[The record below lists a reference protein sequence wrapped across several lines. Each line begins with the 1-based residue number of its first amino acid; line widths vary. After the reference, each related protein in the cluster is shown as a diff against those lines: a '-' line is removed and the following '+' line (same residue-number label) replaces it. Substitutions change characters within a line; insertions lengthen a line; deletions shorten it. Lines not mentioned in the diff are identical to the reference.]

1 MIVFLSLYG
10 VYYANHVSL
19 FSFYYTQLNNFFISA
34 SFSKGQESKF
44 DYLSARYLK
53 KYENL
58 IEKSQQAQ

>member
-1 MIVFLSLYG
+1 MPIMCLYS
-10 VYYANHVSL
+10 AFIIHNS
-19 FSFYYTQLNNFFISA
+19 TIFFISA

-58 IEKSQQAQ
+58 IEKIQQAQ